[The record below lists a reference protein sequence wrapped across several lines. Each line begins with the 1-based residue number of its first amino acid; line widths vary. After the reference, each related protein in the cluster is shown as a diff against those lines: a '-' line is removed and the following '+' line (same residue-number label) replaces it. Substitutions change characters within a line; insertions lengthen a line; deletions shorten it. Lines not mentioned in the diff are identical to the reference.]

1 MRYIFALI
9 CIFFCASSAFA
20 YSSGYGS
27 AASAA
32 RSYYSSHSYYNS
44 AGRAGSGYYNS
55 YSNYNSSVPSI
66 NSTYTRTRSGYSGN
80 YVYRPAS
87 STPSSYAATA
97 ARIKHTSN
105 NAGVSVVPFRYNT
118 LNYTRVRNMEADPPK
133 KYSAKCTDIGDA
145 SFCQ

>member
-1 MRYIFALI
+1 MKYFFALI
-9 CIFFCASSAFA
+9 CIFCSAAAAFA

-44 AGRAGSGYYNS
+44 AGRAGSVYSNS

-66 NSTYTRTRSGYSGN
+66 NSSYTRTKSGYSGN
-80 YVYRPAS
+80 YIYRPAS
-87 STPSSYAATA
+87 STPSSYASTA
-97 ARIKHTSN
+97 ARIKN
-105 NAGVSVVPFRYNT
+105 NTANPGITVVPFRYNT